1 MTQIEGLDQIGEQVA
16 QIDLDGQPESTQG
29 NETVITLVTDDGE
42 VDITDVVT
50 NASNDFEDEV
60 REAVV
65 AHLPHANGELF
76 DPGSYVDVP
85 VVDGQATDKLVFG
98 FGGSLPFE
106 ASDSFAQSLF
116 NRLQLGAS
124 VTLQV
129 EVQVVKK
136 DGAYKVNA
144 KEEETITGGARLKVT
159 SLYVKSPEE
168 L

>member
-1 MTQIEGLDQIGEQVA
+1 MTQIEGLEGIGQQVAEIDLPAENHGSPEPGLAAVPEPEAEVEKVEIIGE
-16 QIDLDGQPESTQG
+16 
-29 NETVITLVTDDGE
+29 DGE
-42 VDITDVVT
+42 RHDIT
-50 NASNDFEDEV
+50 AAFK
-60 REAVV
+60 A
-65 AHLPHANGELF
+65 AANGELF
-76 DPGSYVDVP
+76 DPGTYTDVP
-85 VVDGQATDKLVFG
+85 VVDGQATDKLVFA

-106 ASDSFAQSLF
+106 SSDSFAQALF

-129 EVQVVKK
+129 EAQVVKK

-144 KEEETITGGARLKVT
+144 KDEETITGGARLKVT